1 LNFFEAQDKA
11 RRNTVW
17 LITLFA
23 LAVAGLIFLTNLLL
37 LGVMVYLNTGQ
48 FIFSFEALQNYY
60 SWREFAGVTLVVCL
74 LILGGSFYKSMSLS
88 GGGASVAEMLGGRL
102 ISQATTD
109 LQQRQ
114 LLNVVEEMAI
124 AAGMPVPKVY
134 LLDDTSINAFA
145 AGRTTGDAVIGVTRG
160 TLGRLSREELQGV
173 IAHEYSHIANGD
185 MRLNIRLIG
194 ILHGIMLIGMV
205 GYFILRSLRFGG
217 RSRRGSG
224 KGGGGILAVAAIGGG
239 LMIIGYAGSFFGQW
253 IKAVVSRQREYLADS
268 SAVQFTRNRDGI
280 AGALKKIGGSAG
292 VSSYLDSPSAPEY
305 SHAYF
310 ADGVSS
316 FWHSLFATHPP
327 LEKRIKAI
335 DPRWDGQFLASSL
348 SQTVSPEAAEPETSR
363 HEKMAVTAA
372 ILSSAEQAISQV
384 GILNEENIE
393 YVQQLIV
400 AMPLTVRKAAQDAY
414 SARALIIA
422 MLISLQKDRGAAL
435 AVIADGSAP
444 DIQALSLKL
453 VNEVEKL
460 DEHFKLPLLELA
472 VNALRE
478 MSPNQF
484 VQFKTR
490 VDALIRSDKI
500 VNLNEWIIQRF
511 VIQQLDQHFG
521 FRQSRRAR
529 YGDLESLRDEVAV
542 MLSLIAIVEHDSD
555 DASAIAFDAG
565 IRMAGLNG
573 LQILPRKG
581 FNLESLN
588 ASLDKLMLL
597 KPLEKPRLLKACVA
611 VIMDDGETTTKGME
625 LVRTISSCLDCPMP
639 PMRVGS
645 ADVKISK

>member
-1 LNFFEAQDKA
+1 M
-11 RRNTVW
+11 
-17 LITLFA
+17 IILFV
-23 LAVAGLIFLTNLLL
+23 LAVAGLIVLTNLLL
-37 LGVMVYLNTGQ
+37 LGVMVYIKTGQ
-48 FIFSFEALQNYY
+48 FLFSFESLQNYY
-60 SWREFAGVTLVVCL
+60 SWREFVGVTIAVCL
-74 LILGGSFYKSMSLS
+74 LILGGSFYKTMSLS

-102 ISQATTD
+102 ISQATND

-134 LLDDTSINAFA
+134 LLEDTSINAFA
-145 AGRTTGDAVIGVTRG
+145 AGRTPANAVIGVTRG

-194 ILHGIMLIGMV
+194 LLHGIMLIGLI

-217 RSRRGSG
+217 RSRSSNS
-224 KGGGGILAVAAIGGG
+224 KGGSGILAVAAIGGG
-239 LMIIGYAGSFFGQW
+239 LMVIGYAGSFFGQW
-253 IKAVVSRQREYLADS
+253 IKAIVSRQREYLADS

-292 VSSYLDSPSAPEY
+292 VSSHLDSPAAPEY

-335 DPRWDGQFLASSL
+335 EPRWDGQFLASSL
-348 SQTVSPEAAEPETSR
+348 SQTVSPEAVEPKSSR
-363 HEKMAVTAA
+363 NENLAMTAA

-393 YVQQLIV
+393 YVHQLIV
-400 AMPLTVRKAAQDAY
+400 AMPLTVREAAQDAY

-422 MLISLQKDRGAAL
+422 LLISLQKNRDAAL
-435 AVIADGSAP
+435 TVLADGSDP
-444 DIQALSLKL
+444 GIQKLSLKL

-460 DEHFKLPLLELA
+460 DEQFKLPLLELA

-484 VQFKTR
+484 VQFKAR

-511 VIQQLDQHFG
+511 VIQQLDEHFG
-521 FRQSRRAR
+521 FRKPRRAR
-529 YGDLESLRDEVAV
+529 YGSLKVLRDEVAV
-542 MLSLIAIVEHDSD
+542 MLSLIAIVEHNTDQ
-555 DASAIAFDAG
+555 DATRAFNAG
-565 IRMAGLNG
+565 SQLAGLDG
-573 LQILPRKG
+573 LQMLSRKA
-581 FNLESLN
+581 LKLDALN
-588 ASLDKLMLL
+588 GSLDKLMLL

-611 VIMDDGETTTKGME
+611 VIMDDDETTTKGME

-639 PMRVGS
+639 PMAVS
-645 ADVKISK
+645 STDAKFS